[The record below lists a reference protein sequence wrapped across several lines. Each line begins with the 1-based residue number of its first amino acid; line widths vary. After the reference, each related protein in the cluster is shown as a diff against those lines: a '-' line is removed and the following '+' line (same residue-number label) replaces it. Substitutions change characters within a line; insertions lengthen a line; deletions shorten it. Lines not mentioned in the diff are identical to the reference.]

1 VCGYGVIDEKIEFF
15 LPSASKYASQTPH
28 IPNYLGVSMA
38 RVTVEDCILNIPN
51 RFDLVITAAQRAKQ
65 ISSGM
70 PLTIDRDN
78 DKDAVVS
85 LREIADK
92 TIDFKLVQEE
102 IVAHFQKRQGFDP
115 NDHVEDDEVSNIY
128 SSSARELQD
137 AFSDTNQYLM
147 EQPSAGMSFVEE
159 NIEVE
164 D

>member
-1 VCGYGVIDEKIEFF
+1 
-15 LPSASKYASQTPH
+15 
-28 IPNYLGVSMA
+28 MA
-38 RVTVEDCILNIPN
+38 RVTVEDCILIVPN
-51 RFDLVITAAQRAKQ
+51 RFDLVVSAAQRAKQ

-92 TIDFKLVQEE
+92 TIDVKLVNEE
-102 IVAHFQKRQGFDP
+102 IIANFQKKHGFDP
-115 NDHVEDDEVSNIY
+115 SDRIEDEEAHASYHLESHGGEGV
-128 SSSARELQD
+128 
-137 AFSDTNQYLM
+137 FSEEEFSQHHNT
-147 EQPSAGMSFVEE
+147 SAGMSFVEE

>member
-1 VCGYGVIDEKIEFF
+1 
-15 LPSASKYASQTPH
+15 
-28 IPNYLGVSMA
+28 MA
-38 RVTVEDCILNIPN
+38 RVTVEDCILVVPN
-51 RFDLVITAAQRAKQ
+51 RFELVVSAAQRAKQ

-92 TIDFKLVQEE
+92 TIDVTLVQEE
-102 IVAHFQKRQGFDP
+102 MVQNFQKKSGFDS
-115 NDHVEDDEVSNIY
+115 NDRIEDEPTPGVY
-128 SSSARELQD
+128 SVNSSGEIEQTFEEAK
-137 AFSDTNQYLM
+137 QYINP
-147 EQPSAGMSFVEE
+147 EPQSGGMSFVEE

>member
-1 VCGYGVIDEKIEFF
+1 
-15 LPSASKYASQTPH
+15 
-28 IPNYLGVSMA
+28 MA

-51 RFDLVITAAQRAKQ
+51 RFDLVVTAAQRAKQ

-92 TIDFKLVQEE
+92 TIDLNLVHEE
-102 IVAHFQKRQGFDP
+102 IVQHFQKKSGFDP
-115 NDHVEDDEVSNIY
+115 NDQIEGEAHHDHAHGSY
-128 SSSARELQD
+128 SVNANGEIEE
-137 AFSDTNQYLM
+137 AFSDATHYVPQD
-147 EQPSAGMSFVEE
+147 QTGGMSFVEE

>member
-1 VCGYGVIDEKIEFF
+1 
-15 LPSASKYASQTPH
+15 
-28 IPNYLGVSMA
+28 MA
-38 RVTVEDCILNIPN
+38 RVTVEDCILIIPN
-51 RFDLVITAAQRAKQ
+51 RFELVVTAAQRAKQ

-92 TIDFKLVQEE
+92 TIDAKLVHEE
-102 IVAHFQKRQGFDP
+102 IIVNFQKKSGFDP
-115 NDHVEDDEVSNIY
+115 SDTIEEDHTSYTINNRGDIQDG
-128 SSSARELQD
+128 SSSEEQ
-137 AFSDTNQYLM
+137 QYT
-147 EQPSAGMSFVEE
+147 EQAGQGMSFVEE

>member
-1 VCGYGVIDEKIEFF
+1 
-15 LPSASKYASQTPH
+15 
-28 IPNYLGVSMA
+28 MA
-38 RVTVEDCILNIPN
+38 RVTVEDCILIIPN
-51 RFDLVITAAQRAKQ
+51 RFDLVVTAAQRAKQ

-92 TIDFKLVQEE
+92 TIDSKLVSEE
-102 IVAHFQKRQGFDP
+102 IITNFQKKGGFDP
-115 NDHVEDDEVSNIY
+115 NDVIEEENN
-128 SSSARELQD
+128 SSYTLSHRDLEESFTAESHYAD
-137 AFSDTNQYLM
+137 
-147 EQPSAGMSFVEE
+147 PSAVGQGMSFVEE

>member
-1 VCGYGVIDEKIEFF
+1 
-15 LPSASKYASQTPH
+15 
-28 IPNYLGVSMA
+28 MA
-38 RVTVEDCILNIPN
+38 RVTVEDCILVIPN
-51 RFDLVITAAQRAKQ
+51 RFDLVVTAAQRAKQ

-92 TIDFKLVQEE
+92 TIDAKLVQEE
-102 IVAHFQKRQGFDP
+102 IVVNFQKKSGFDP
-115 NDHVEDDEVSNIY
+115 GDVIEEENH
-128 SSSARELQD
+128 SSYTINSRGDIEQTSFQAEPV
-137 AFSDTNQYLM
+137 QYT
-147 EQPSAGMSFVEE
+147 EQQAAGMSFVEE

>member
-1 VCGYGVIDEKIEFF
+1 
-15 LPSASKYASQTPH
+15 
-28 IPNYLGVSMA
+28 MA
-38 RVTVEDCILNIPN
+38 RVTVEDCIQIVPS
-51 RFDLVITAAQRAKQ
+51 RFDLVVMAAQRAKQ

-92 TIDFKLVQEE
+92 TIDVKLVHEE
-102 IVAHFQKRQGFDP
+102 IISNFQKKVGFDP
-115 NDHVEDDEVSNIY
+115 SDRIEDEDDHASYTLAAQTEG
-128 SSSARELQD
+128 D
-137 AFSDTNQYLM
+137 HAFNEMNNYVDQ
-147 EQPSAGMSFVEE
+147 QGAGMSFVEE

>member
-1 VCGYGVIDEKIEFF
+1 
-15 LPSASKYASQTPH
+15 
-28 IPNYLGVSMA
+28 MA

-51 RFDLVITAAQRAKQ
+51 RFDLVVTAAQRAKQ
-65 ISSGM
+65 IASGM

-92 TIDFKLVQEE
+92 TIDFTLVNEE
-102 IVAHFQKRQGFDP
+102 IVGQFQKRQGFDP
-115 NDHVEDDEVSNIY
+115 RDAIEDDAHPSMY
-128 SSSARELQD
+128 SSSPDGDVQMVYDEAS
-137 AFSDTNQYLM
+137 AYISDNQHN
-147 EQPSAGMSFVEE
+147 AGMSFVEE

>member
-1 VCGYGVIDEKIEFF
+1 
-15 LPSASKYASQTPH
+15 
-28 IPNYLGVSMA
+28 MA
-38 RVTVEDCILNIPN
+38 RVTVEDCILIVPN
-51 RFDLVITAAQRAKQ
+51 RFDLVVLAAQRAKQ

-92 TIDFKLVQEE
+92 TIDVKLVHEE
-102 IVAHFQKRQGFDP
+102 IIVNFQKKSGFDP
-115 NDHVEDDEVSNIY
+115 NDRIEDEENHASYTVTPQGDIEEVFNDAQTFVEHG
-128 SSSARELQD
+128 QGG
-137 AFSDTNQYLM
+137 
-147 EQPSAGMSFVEE
+147 GMSFVEE

>member
-1 VCGYGVIDEKIEFF
+1 
-15 LPSASKYASQTPH
+15 
-28 IPNYLGVSMA
+28 MA

-51 RFDLVITAAQRAKQ
+51 RFDLVVTAAQRAKQ

-92 TIDFKLVQEE
+92 TIDISLVHEE
-102 IVAHFQKRQGFDP
+102 IVQHFQKKSGFDP
-115 NDHVEDDEVSNIY
+115 SDRIEGEEEHSGSY
-128 SSSARELQD
+128 SVNSRGEIEEAFTDASHFIPQD
-137 AFSDTNQYLM
+137 NTGG
-147 EQPSAGMSFVEE
+147 GMSFVEE

>member
-1 VCGYGVIDEKIEFF
+1 
-15 LPSASKYASQTPH
+15 
-28 IPNYLGVSMA
+28 MA
-38 RVTVEDCILNIPN
+38 RVTVEDCILVVPN
-51 RFDLVITAAQRAKQ
+51 RFDLVVTAAQRAKQ

-92 TIDFKLVQEE
+92 TIDVSLVREEMVQHFQRKTGLDPSDRIDGEDGLSSGHQHHEAVQEFE
-102 IVAHFQKRQGFDP
+102 QAQQFVP
-115 NDHVEDDEVSNIY
+115 
-128 SSSARELQD
+128 
-137 AFSDTNQYLM
+137 SDMQ
-147 EQPSAGMSFVEE
+147 SGGMSFVEE

>member
-1 VCGYGVIDEKIEFF
+1 
-15 LPSASKYASQTPH
+15 
-28 IPNYLGVSMA
+28 MA
-38 RVTVEDCILNIPN
+38 RVTVEDCILIVPN
-51 RFDLVITAAQRAKQ
+51 RFDLVVSAAQRAKQ

-92 TIDFKLVQEE
+92 TIDVKLVNEE
-102 IVAHFQKRQGFDP
+102 IITNFQKKHGFDP
-115 NDHVEDDEVSNIY
+115 NDRIEDEENHASY
-128 SSSARELQD
+128 SLESHAGD
-137 AFSDTNQYLM
+137 AMFSEAEFNQHHN
-147 EQPSAGMSFVEE
+147 QPSAGMSFVEE

>member
-1 VCGYGVIDEKIEFF
+1 
-15 LPSASKYASQTPH
+15 
-28 IPNYLGVSMA
+28 MA
-38 RVTVEDCILNIPN
+38 RVTVEDCILIIPN
-51 RFDLVITAAQRAKQ
+51 RFDLVVTAAQRAKQ

-92 TIDFKLVQEE
+92 TIDAKLVHEE
-102 IVAHFQKRQGFDP
+102 IIVNFQKKSGFDP
-115 NDHVEDDEVSNIY
+115 
-128 SSSARELQD
+128 
-137 AFSDTNQYLM
+137 SDTIEEETHSSYTINNRGDIEDSFQA
-147 EQPSAGMSFVEE
+147 EQQQFTEQAGQGMSFVEE

>member
-1 VCGYGVIDEKIEFF
+1 
-15 LPSASKYASQTPH
+15 
-28 IPNYLGVSMA
+28 MA
-38 RVTVEDCILNIPN
+38 RVTVEDCILTIPN

-92 TIDFKLVQEE
+92 TIDPSLVREE
-102 IVAHFQKRQGFDP
+102 IIQHFQKKHGFDP
-115 NDHVEDDEVSNIY
+115 SDRLEEEEQNQGVY
-128 SSSARELQD
+128 SVNSLGDIEREFEEARQFIAPEP
-137 AFSDTNQYLM
+137 
-147 EQPSAGMSFVEE
+147 QPSAGMSFVEE

>member
-1 VCGYGVIDEKIEFF
+1 
-15 LPSASKYASQTPH
+15 
-28 IPNYLGVSMA
+28 MA

-51 RFDLVITAAQRAKQ
+51 RFDLVVTAAQRAKQ
-65 ISSGM
+65 IASGM

-92 TIDFKLVQEE
+92 TIDLNLVNEE
-102 IVAHFQKRQGFDP
+102 VIQHFQKKVGFDP
-115 NDHVEDDEVSNIY
+115 NDRIEGEDSSYASNESVEEAFNDASQFIP
-128 SSSARELQD
+128 QD
-137 AFSDTNQYLM
+137 QTG
-147 EQPSAGMSFVEE
+147 GMSFVEE